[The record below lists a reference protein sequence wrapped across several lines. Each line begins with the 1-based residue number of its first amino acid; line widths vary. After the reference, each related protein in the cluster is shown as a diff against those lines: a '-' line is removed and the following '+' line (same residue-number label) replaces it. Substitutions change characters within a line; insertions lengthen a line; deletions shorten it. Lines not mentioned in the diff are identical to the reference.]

1 MIQLFYLT
9 LSDNNNEYQP
19 VNIHLTEMLLSMTGF
34 GKSVVE
40 TEHKKITVEI
50 KSLNS
55 KQLDMSLRIPS
66 AYREVELE
74 MRNRLARRIER
85 GKVEAIVTVENISS
99 EAPTQFNLPL
109 LKAYKKSLEEI
120 AEAIG
125 APQPADWLPLL
136 MRLPD
141 IMKAEAPA
149 EDGHDESDAL
159 IKAVDAATDALVEYR
174 REEGRKLEEFF
185 TQRIRQIE
193 SLLTEVPRYE
203 NERVSKIRSRIEDNL
218 GKLGQV
224 DIDLGRLEQEM
235 IYYIEKLDINEEK
248 QRLRQHLTY
257 FMETLDGE
265 TGQGKKLGFI
275 SQEMGREINT
285 LGSKSNHAEL
295 QKIVVRMK
303 DELEQIKE
311 QVLNV
316 L

>member
-1 MIQLFYLT
+1 
-9 LSDNNNEYQP
+9 
-19 VNIHLTEMLLSMTGF
+19 MTGF

-55 KQLDMSLRIPS
+55 KQLDMSLRLPS
-66 AYREVELE
+66 AYRAVELE
-74 MRNRLARRIER
+74 MRNRLAHRIER
-85 GKVEAIVTVENISS
+85 GKVEAIVTVENIGSDS
-99 EAPTQFNLPL
+99 PTQFNLPL
-109 LKAYKKSLEEI
+109 LKTYKKSLEDI
-120 AEAIG
+120 ADAIG
-125 APQPADWLPLL
+125 VSHPADWMPLL

-149 EDGHDESDAL
+149 EDEQNESTAL
-159 IKAVDAATDALVEYR
+159 IKAADAATDALVEYR

-193 SLLTEVPRYE
+193 NLLAEVPRYE
-203 NERVSKIRSRIEDNL
+203 NERVSKIRTRIEDNL
-218 GKLGQV
+218 AKLGQV